1 MLKIT
6 QQKRNELFKR
16 DEIYA
21 IKEDLKTPKIDET
34 KAEIAGILKKDVG
47 AIVVRRIKGRFGS
60 RQFIVEAYAYDN
72 ADIMNKTEPKAKSKK
87 ADAGAPAEE
96 AKK

>member
-6 QQKRNELFKR
+6 QQKRNELLKR

-21 IKEDLKTPKIDET
+21 LKEDLKTPKIEET
-34 KAEIAGILKKDVG
+34 KAEIAGILKKDSG
-47 AIVVRRIKGRFGS
+47 AIAVKRIKGRFGS
-60 RQFIVEAYAYDN
+60 RQFVVEAYAYDN
-72 ADIMNKTEPKAKSKK
+72 QDIMNRTEPKAKAKK
-87 ADAGAPAEE
+87 ADAGVPAEE